1 MLISPKGGRLLYV
14 IWLHFRASNNVMEYE
29 ALVSDLRIIA
39 KLGVQWLYIR
49 GDSELIVEQVMG
61 ESSFHNSRMAAYR

>member
-1 MLISPKGGRLLYV
+1 
-14 IWLHFRASNNVMEYE
+14 MEYE